1 MNHKNLE
8 SKSWVFLAHCGE
20 KVRDMLCLV
29 HKNGKRRR
37 YSSPSF
43 SEVTNK
49 HTQEREKEQ
58 LQILSPITRTMDIC
72 MDKEPDG
79 LVVYA
84 NSDSCDPNQENVSV
98 LPPLDSVSRDEAN
111 GNTELLLT
119 EENVEVKE
127 YDVKECTNEVP
138 AAKPLEDGNMEIAAL
153 GKEAKRALKAGRWIN
168 KKRNTVPQP
177 FALATEK
184 RASSTT
190 RSFTGESHGVAAVSK
205 IYPDGYSK
213 VQNQA
218 TKVPRKPLQPKN
230 KKLSDEEDSCSVA
243 SYAKSR
249 TIVTAA
255 PSFRSTER
263 AEKRKEFY
271 IKLEEKHQA
280 MEAEKTQSEARNK
293 EENDAALRQL
303 RKSLMFKANP
313 MPKFYHEGTPP
324 KVELKKPP
332 PTLAKPYD
340 ETAHNA
346 DQINRFVTEEK

>member
-1 MNHKNLE
+1 
-8 SKSWVFLAHCGE
+8 
-20 KVRDMLCLV
+20 
-29 HKNGKRRR
+29 
-37 YSSPSF
+37 
-43 SEVTNK
+43 
-49 HTQEREKEQ
+49 
-58 LQILSPITRTMDIC
+58 MDIC

-84 NSDSCDPNQENVSV
+84 NSDSCDPTQENVSV
-98 LPPLDSVSRDEAN
+98 LPPLDSVSRDEAD

-153 GKEAKRALKAGRWIN
+153 GKEAKRALKVGRWIN

-190 RSFTGESHGVAAVSK
+190 RPFTGESHGVAAVSK

-293 EENDAALRQL
+293 EEHDAALRQL

-313 MPKFYHEGTPP
+313 MPKFYHEGTRP
-324 KVELKKPP
+324 KVELKKITHKPP
-332 PTLAKPYD
+332 PTRAKSPKLGRRNKRRHKTRKTLIGISKEDPDD

-346 DQINRFVTEEK
+346 DQINRFVTEEEVNQNSLLVTRN